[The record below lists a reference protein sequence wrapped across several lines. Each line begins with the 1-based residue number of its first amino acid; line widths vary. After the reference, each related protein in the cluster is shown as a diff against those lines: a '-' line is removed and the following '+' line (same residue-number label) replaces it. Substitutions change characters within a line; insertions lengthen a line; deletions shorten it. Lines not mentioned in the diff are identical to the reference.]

1 MKQHIPILLLP
12 LFAFALEPKP
22 LTDEIFAALSESGIG
37 GIQPEK
43 AEEFQKALLNALQKG
58 GEKIVGLEITSA
70 KPKDGENND
79 VGFVVNQSFM
89 EDNATA
95 IFSLD
100 NFNGNLESALADLNS
115 FIAEKKAK
123 ALLID
128 LRKSGGDD
136 GDGAKKFI
144 DFCKGCKMPLGVLVD
159 GGTHAVAEA
168 VLPELKAAGAT
179 VFGSPTAGYPG
190 PRKSVTLSN
199 GCVLHIPQ
207 KKSEPV
213 APDFTIPENAPWLQ
227 LVSDSLVARDIIFAP
242 PAPEETKTEAQ

>member
-1 MKQHIPILLLP
+1 MKLHIPILLLP
-12 LFAFALEPKP
+12 LFACALEPKP

-70 KPKDGENND
+70 KPKDGESND

-100 NFNGNLESALADLNS
+100 NFNGNLENALADLNS

-128 LRKSGGDD
+128 LRKTGGDD

-144 DFCKGCKMPLGVLVD
+144 DFCKECKSPIGVLIN
-159 GGTHAVAEA
+159 GRTHAIAESI
-168 VLPELKAAGAT
+168 LTELKATGAT
-179 VFGSPTAGYPG
+179 LFGTQTVGYPG

-199 GCVLHIPQ
+199 GAILHIPQ
-207 KKSEPV
+207 KKSAPV
-213 APDFTIPENAPWLQ
+213 LPDVTIPDDAPWLQ
-227 LVSDSLVARDIIFAP
+227 IASDYLIAQSIIKP
-242 PAPEETKTEAQ
+242 QKDNIP

>member
-1 MKQHIPILLLP
+1 MKRHIPILLLP
-12 LFAFALEPKP
+12 LIACAIEPKP

-43 AEEFQKALLNALQKG
+43 AEAFQKALLTALQKG

-79 VGFVVNQSFM
+79 AGFVVNQSFL

-95 IFSLD
+95 LFSLD
-100 NFNGNLESALADLNS
+100 NFNDNLENAIAELNG

-123 ALLID
+123 ALIID
-128 LRKSGGDD
+128 IRKSGGDD
-136 GDGAKKFI
+136 ENCARPFI
-144 DFCKGCKMPLGVLVD
+144 EFCKACKLPLGVLAD
-159 GGTHAVAEA
+159 GGTHAVAET
-168 VLPELKAAGAT
+168 VLHELKAAGAT

-190 PRKSVTLSN
+190 PSKSVTLSN
-199 GCVLHIPQ
+199 GSILHIPQ

-213 APDFTIPENAPWLQ
+213 APDFTIPENAAWLQ
-227 LVSDSLVARDIIFAP
+227 IASDSLVARDIFFVP
-242 PAPEETKTEAQ
+242 PAPEETKAEAQ